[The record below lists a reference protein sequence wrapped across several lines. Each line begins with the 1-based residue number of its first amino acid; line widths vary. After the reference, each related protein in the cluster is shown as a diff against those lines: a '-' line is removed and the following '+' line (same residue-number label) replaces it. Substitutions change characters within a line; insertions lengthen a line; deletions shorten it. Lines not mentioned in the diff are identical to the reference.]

1 MLWQTASTTPASAE
15 TRGCSSRRTSKRWLR
30 RLLRGRAPS
39 AVFDEEYARLRPLL
53 ADVWPSAERTE
64 SLGLRREGAGRVNT
78 EAVTT
83 VSNEGQ
89 FTRYARLRHMLV
101 LRARAESL

>member
-1 MLWQTASTTPASAE
+1 MSGGFDYSCLGEGKGLLAAE
-15 TRGCSSRRTSKRWLR
+15 NFEALVAALR
-30 RLLRGRAPS
+30 ARAPS
-39 AVFDEEYARLRPLL
+39 AVYDEEYARLRPLL

-64 SLGLRREGAGRVNT
+64 SLGLRRDRPGRVNT

-89 FTRYARLRHMLV
+89 FTRYSRLRQLLV